1 MADPVQLTDLDVITR
16 YSIAVRRATAD
27 RDELIE
33 TLRSDLTWLERGLRR
48 GRTVDAEPEPEVAD
62 VTDAEYDAAAEPA
75 PEPAP
80 RRTPIRR
87 MPAKV
92 TPARRAAA
100 KKTAATPAAKKTAAN
115 KTAAKKTTS
124 RASR

>member
-16 YSIAVRRATAD
+16 YSIAVRKATAD

-33 TLRSDLTWLERGLRR
+33 TLRADLSWLERGLRR
-48 GRTVDAEPEPEVAD
+48 TRPVVAEPAEADEPVDVVDDAAETPEPE
-62 VTDAEYDAAAEPA
+62 
-75 PEPAP
+75 P

-92 TPARRAAA
+92 TPSRRTATKKAAA
-100 KKTAATPAAKKTAAN
+100 KPVTKKTAT
-115 KTAAKKTTS
+115 KRTAPRRGT
-124 RASR
+124 R